1 MVDCLISNR
10 WDLQR
15 LREQKIYEK
24 LKEKEMTAE
33 NLKKGEDQHVESF
46 YPLLD
51 DSELP
56 WMLGHLVYFLMYRA
70 LKVLVIDAV

>member
-51 DSELP
+51 DSE
-56 WMLGHLVYFLMYRA
+56 
-70 LKVLVIDAV
+70 

>member
-1 MVDCLISNR
+1 
-10 WDLQR
+10 
-15 LREQKIYEK
+15 
-24 LKEKEMTAE
+24 MTAE

-56 WMLGHLVYFLMYRA
+56 LILGHLLH
-70 LKVLVIDAV
+70 L

>member
-1 MVDCLISNR
+1 MLDCLISNR

-24 LKEKEMTAE
+24 LKEKERTAE

-56 WMLGHLVYFLMYRA
+56 FNTRSFSTFLNVSHAPSGSY
-70 LKVLVIDAV
+70 

>member
-1 MVDCLISNR
+1 MFDCLISNR

-56 WMLGHLVYFLMYRA
+56 LILGHVVHL
-70 LKVLVIDAV
+70 